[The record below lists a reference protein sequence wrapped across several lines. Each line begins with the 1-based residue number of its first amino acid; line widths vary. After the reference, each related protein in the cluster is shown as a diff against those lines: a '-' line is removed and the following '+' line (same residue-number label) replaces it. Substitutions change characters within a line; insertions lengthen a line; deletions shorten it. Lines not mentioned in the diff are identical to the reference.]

1 MPFVQ
6 NDKKEAFK
14 SCLPVV
20 ETWIQEPSQYAVIL
34 RGAIW
39 RSRRIQVLRIL
50 DIKWILQLQACML
63 FVQYDRKEAFENWF
77 SDVKTWI
84 QETSQNAVILRGAVR
99 RSRRIQVLRILG
111 FPKLKNLFLKNQS
124 RGRIQTEVS

>member
-14 SCLPVV
+14 SC
-20 ETWIQEPSQYAVIL
+20 
-34 RGAIW
+34 
-39 RSRRIQVLRIL
+39 
-50 DIKWILQLQACML
+50 
-63 FVQYDRKEAFENWF
+63 F

-84 QETSQNAVILRGAVR
+84 QEALKNAVILRGTEK
-99 RSRRIQVLRILG
+99 RSRSIKVLRILEI
-111 FPKLKNLFLKNQS
+111 PKLKNLLLKNQS